1 METGFAITAFLALIL
16 NLILPEEIEDE
27 ETPELTADTVEEEK
41 DEAEWNRIRRSSE
54 IRAMSHAAGMGGET
68 THLPTVEETNGDMAK
83 DVKVTK
89 ED

>member
-54 IRAMSHAAGMGGET
+54 VRAMSHAAGMGGEAA
-68 THLPTVEETNGDMAK
+68 HLPKVEETNGDMAK